1 MNIPFGVSN
10 FFIGR
15 VFEPEVV
22 MTQVNRNLINLK
34 LSASPILIPM
44 LRAELPAS
52 GAPSQIRRLYKPLTI
67 DCPDGVNKQCSIQ
80 TTSISGA
87 NKGKEAFEKFSLFEP
102 FLGDRASKM
111 IPMWSFQNYPA
122 NTKRCHPFGSF
133 KGLVSTNAAIYDGE
147 PPKLI
152 DGELVYKVAGTHHDA
167 SGNVFSGTYDL
178 ILQSQVARCY
188 YGLNKNPIQASV
200 SIESRSGE
208 KKIKTVS
215 LREKDGYIR
224 LSVGGFTF
232 SQPTIKVVFSQ
243 APASTPS
250 PTATSSSS
258 TSDSVTSIKDSH
270 SVITCI
276 KGGKTKKVSGVKP
289 KCPKGFKKR

>member
-1 MNIPFGVSN
+1 
-10 FFIGR
+10 
-15 VFEPEVV
+15 
-22 MTQVNRNLINLK
+22 MTQVNRSLINLK
-34 LSASPILIPM
+34 LSASPILVPM
-44 LRAELPAS
+44 LRAELPAA

-67 DCPDGVNKQCSIQ
+67 DCPNGVNKQCSIQ
-80 TTSISGA
+80 PTSMSGY

-102 FLGDRASKM
+102 YLGDRASKM

-152 DGELVYKVAGTHHDA
+152 DGELLYKVAGTHQDA
-167 SGNVFSGTYDL
+167 NGSEFSGTYDL

-208 KKIKTVS
+208 RKIKTVS
-215 LREKDGYIR
+215 LQEKDGYIR

-243 APASTPS
+243 APASTASPMATPS
-250 PTATSSSS
+250 MS
-258 TSDSVTSIKDSH
+258 TSDSITSVGAPQST
-270 SVITCI
+270 ITCV
-276 KGGKTKKVSGVKP
+276 KGSKTKKVCGVKP
-289 KCPKGFKKR
+289 KCPKGFRKR